1 MQNIFAFLTRAVE
14 GNPLISIVA
23 SFLWGILS
31 IILSPCHLVSIPLI
45 VGFITQQGVSSTN
58 KALKLSLIFSLGI
71 FLTIAIVGIITSFL
85 GRMVGDIGKLGNYIV
100 ASVLLILGLYLLELI
115 KIPGF
120 KGINQPVLKQKSDI
134 FTAFLLGLIFG
145 IAIGPCTF
153 AYMAPILA
161 IIFKVSGT
169 QFLYGILLILIYAA
183 GHCSVSVIAGTSVE
197 FVEKC
202 VKMNERSMVGGIIK
216 KICGLLVILA
226 GLYMFWSV

>member
-1 MQNIFAFLTRAVE
+1 MQNIFAFLTQAVE
-14 GNPLISIVA
+14 GNPVISIVA

-85 GRMVGDIGKLGNYIV
+85 GRMAGDIGKLGNYIV
-100 ASVLLILGLYLLELI
+100 ASVLLILGLYLLDLI

-161 IIFKVSGT
+161 VIFKVSGT

-183 GHCSVSVIAGTSVE
+183 GHCSVIVIAGTSVE

-202 VKMNERSMVGGIIK
+202 VKINERSRVGIIK

-226 GLYMFWSV
+226 GLYMFWSI